1 MNAMVLAAGLGTR
14 LKPWT
19 LTHPKALVPVGGVP
33 MLQRVIENLRE
44 QGFDR
49 IVVNV
54 HHFAGQVVQFLNEH
68 DFGIEVMVSDET
80 GCLLDTGGG
89 LLNAR
94 GLLKPETGP
103 VLIHNTD
110 IISNAD
116 LRRLM
121 ERHIETGA
129 DSTLLVSSRNSSR
142 RLVFD
147 PAMRLEGWHNVQ
159 TGEFRPA
166 GFVAVPESRELAF
179 SGIHV
184 AGEKLFAE
192 MERIMGHGKFS
203 IIDFLLSPLHECD
216 IMGFEQRDLS
226 LIDIGKPETLSM
238 ANKL

>member
-1 MNAMVLAAGLGTR
+1 
-14 LKPWT
+14 
-19 LTHPKALVPVGGVP
+19 
-33 MLQRVIENLRE
+33 
-44 QGFDR
+44 
-49 IVVNV
+49 
-54 HHFAGQVVQFLNEH
+54 
-68 DFGIEVMVSDET
+68 
-80 GCLLDTGGG
+80 
-89 LLNAR
+89 
-94 GLLKPETGP
+94 
-103 VLIHNTD
+103 
-110 IISNAD
+110 
-116 LRRLM
+116 M

-166 GFVAVPESRELAF
+166 GFVGVPESRELAF

-226 LIDIGKPETLSM
+226 LIDIGKPETLSL